1 MSYQTFLGKRMVVS
15 EFKKAGKLTFLD
27 HTRRNQDASIARR
40 AVVGGLGDN
49 RNWLLVRAVARDH

>member
-1 MSYQTFLGKRMVVS
+1 MGVVG
-15 EFKKAGKLTFLD
+15 FPVIMNDRPAGQEGWNGTD
-27 HTRRNQDASIARR
+27 TRRNQDASIARR